1 VPDRDAL
8 AVPSFWSQ
16 VDAARHYPHLA
27 RACERLFVALGALA
41 PQLPEPSAAV
51 AASTVSRRLGDAASR
66 WWALVPESVLLAE
79 TRDAATVAAG
89 ATPDL
94 APDAAAARHA
104 AEELSQELQTLLTRT
119 SPVAD
124 AAARRLAVGAL
135 EDLHEV
141 IRVLAPRP

>member
-8 AVPSFWSQ
+8 SVPSFWTQ

-104 AEELSQELQTLLTRT
+104 AEELSQELQTLPTGRPAGWRSARSRT
-119 SPVAD
+119 STRSSGCSPLGHD
-124 AAARRLAVGAL
+124 PPPPG
-135 EDLHEV
+135 
-141 IRVLAPRP
+141 